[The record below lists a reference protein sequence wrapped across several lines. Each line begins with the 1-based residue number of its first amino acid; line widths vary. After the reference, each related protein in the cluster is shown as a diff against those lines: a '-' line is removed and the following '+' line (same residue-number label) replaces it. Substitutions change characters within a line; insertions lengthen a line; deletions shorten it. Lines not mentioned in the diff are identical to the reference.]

1 VCYYRHPKDVVADM
15 VEDDSM
21 TDQLCG
27 RFEQDSV
34 TDQYGDN
41 HRIFASVSS
50 ALWMQHWNL
59 KLKSGNRVMV
69 AVRVSGDE
77 FIVTGKRGCHC
88 VYVSAGNRKA
98 QSREESQSFY
108 LLGVIPPY
116 DRDKSV
122 WAQPS
127 TLNRVA
133 AARRAREVHGL
144 SMYHML
150 EGLGDEAQLLRVAGT
165 PHERQWVET
174 QVLMVSTDMKE
185 QWETACTYGYGCV
198 SCMAPRKSPHTGEL
212 HVPCTGRNMA
222 DMRRQ
227 VLRAQKTGEYGVANE
242 WQKYLQGA
250 SHPFVLP
257 DMGSARLEVREY
269 VGMHECNVCNAL

>member
-1 VCYYRHPKDVVADM
+1 MVCYYRHPKDVVADM

-27 RFEQDSV
+27 RFEPDSV

-98 QSREESQSFY
+98 QSREERQSFY

-116 DRDKSV
+116 DRDQSV

-127 TLNRVA
+127 THNRVA
-133 AARRAREVHGL
+133 CARRMREVHGL
-144 SMYHML
+144 CMYYML
-150 EGLGDEAQLLRVAGT
+150 EGLGDEAQFLRVAGRA
-165 PHERQWVET
+165 HERQWVET

-198 SCMAPRKSPHTGEL
+198 SCMAPRKSPPTGEL
-212 HVPCTGRNMA
+212 HVPCTSRNMA
-222 DMRRQ
+222 DTRRQ
-227 VLRAQKTGEYGVANE
+227 VLRAQRTGEYGVANE
-242 WQKYLQGA
+242 WQKHLQGA
-250 SHPFVLP
+250 SHPFVLQ
-257 DMGSARLEVREY
+257 DMGSGRLEVREY
-269 VGMHECNVCNAL
+269 GMHECNVYNAL